1 MKPAAVLLV
10 KGGEDEGKTF
20 GLAKDITTIGRT
32 SLNDL
37 VVDHPAVSRKHAG
50 IRRDRDG
57 YWISDLGSKNGTFVN
72 GENVGDE
79 PRRLRN
85 RDRIEVGTESPVH
98 WVFVESQ
105 ASMDL
110 PRLDK
115 TDAE

>member
-10 KGGEDEGKTF
+10 MGGADNGKTIAL
-20 GLAKDITTIGRT
+20 GQDITTIGRT

-37 VVDHPAVSRKHAG
+37 VVDHPSVSRKHAG
-50 IRRDRDG
+50 IRRDLDG
-57 YWISDLGSKNGTFVN
+57 YWIADLGSRNGTFVN
-72 GENVGDE
+72 DENVGDV

-85 RDRIEVGTESPVH
+85 RDRIQVGAGTPVQ

-110 PRLDK
+110 PRIEGTQDS
-115 TDAE
+115 